1 LGESQNER
9 NWSRRER
16 GKDGRVEGEG
26 KEEDT
31 KRKMQSREDKER
43 RDVCIKEI
51 EIRPDTH
58 LTELG
63 PTSIVR

>member
-9 NWSRRER
+9 NWSGRER
-16 GKDGRVEGEG
+16 GKDGRVEGKG

-31 KRKMQSREDKER
+31 KRKMQSRENKER
-43 RDVCIKEI
+43 RDVCIKDI

-63 PTSIVR
+63 PTPLVR